1 MTPASI
7 PTYQD
12 HESSPHR
19 LLSVIGD
26 ALPGPLA
33 EPRSHIGGSYHTIRE
48 HVTYVTRTRIV
59 RHEVTYR
66 MIRTDR
72 GHQKAGRR
80 LLHNTCDAP
89 GASQGH
95 DGDGGA

>member
-7 PTYQD
+7 PTLQD

-19 LLSVIGD
+19 LLSVVGG
-26 ALPGPLA
+26 ALQGPLA
-33 EPRSHIGGSYHTIRE
+33 EPRSHIGGSCHTIRE
-48 HVTYVTRTRIV
+48 LVTYVTRARIV

-66 MIRTDR
+66 MIRTGR
-72 GHQKAGRR
+72 GHQKAGKR
-80 LLHNTCDAP
+80 LLHNHLRAP
-89 GASQGH
+89 DASQGH

>member
-7 PTYQD
+7 PTHQD

-19 LLSVIGD
+19 LLSVVGG

-66 MIRTDR
+66 MIRTGR
-72 GHQKAGRR
+72 GQLEVGRR
-80 LLHNTCDAP
+80 LLHNHLRAP
-89 GASQGH
+89 DDSQGH